1 VLHTSRYLRG
11 GANVLERTCRE
22 RKSEFGLSA
31 EQWQNSALCFSKS
44 LDKGGWIVVATV
56 TEEQHETSHATSL
69 IPFKMTPVAV
79 RRPRGSILLFRSFR
93 IRFRWVLSWALT
105 IQRQSLGQPLHLL
118 IDL

>member
-1 VLHTSRYLRG
+1 VVVPTSWNAPAVKEKVNLAYPRNSG
-11 GANVLERTCRE
+11 
-22 RKSEFGLSA
+22 K
-31 EQWQNSALCFSKS
+31 NSALCFSKS